1 MSAPRRA
8 LVLDDLA
15 ASRRWLRAALEQAYP
30 GIIVLE
36 ADCLAAAE
44 SMLVPPPDLALIDLG
59 LPDGSGVQM
68 IEKLSAS
75 GATLCVVATIFD
87 DDAHLFPALRAGAQG
102 YVLKDMPPAE
112 LVDMLRGIADGQ
124 PPLSSSIARRLL
136 RHFGPTLVS
145 AAAPDVEAEKL
156 TQREKSVLQLI
167 GKGLTV
173 VQAASALDLSR
184 HTCAGYVKD
193 IYRKLRVS
201 SRAEAALAATRM
213 GLVGREAR

>member
-1 MSAPRRA
+1 M
-8 LVLDDLA
+8 

-30 GIIVLE
+30 GIEVIE
-36 ADCLAAAE
+36 AASLADADARLAPPCAA
-44 SMLVPPPDLALIDLG
+44 VDLALIDLG
-59 LPDGSGVQM
+59 LPDGSGVRM
-68 IEKLSAS
+68 IEQLCATGS
-75 GATLCVVATIFD
+75 TLCVVATIFD

-102 YVLKDMPPAE
+102 YVLKDMSQQDLAT
-112 LVDMLRGIADGQ
+112 MLLGIAEGQ
-124 PPLSSSIARRLL
+124 PPLSPSIARRLL
-136 RHFGPTLVS
+136 RHFGPTVP
-145 AAAPDVEAEKL
+145 AAAPEAGTDKL
-156 TQREKSVLQLI
+156 TEREKSVLQLI

-173 VQAASALDLSR
+173 IEAASALDLSR

>member
-1 MSAPRRA
+1 MSRPRRA

-30 GIIVLE
+30 DVEVVE
-36 ADCLAAAE
+36 AASLAEAVERLGPA
-44 SMLVPPPDLALIDLG
+44 PDLALIDLG

-68 IEKLSAS
+68 IERLCAD
-75 GATLCVVATIFD
+75 GGTLCVVATIFD

-102 YVLKDMPPAE
+102 YVLKDMAQEE
-112 LVDMLRGIADGQ
+112 LSAMLLGIADGQ
-124 PPLSSSIARRLL
+124 PPLSPSIARRLL
-136 RHFGPTLVS
+136 RHFGPALPPVS
-145 AAAPDVEAEKL
+145 SEIEAAKL
-156 TQREKSVLQLI
+156 TEREKSVLQLI

-173 VQAASALDLSR
+173 GEAANALELSR

-213 GLVGREAR
+213 GLVGRDAR